1 MSIKADNSF
10 GFDFDKMPRGPL
22 AALEY
27 GDTTAGGAPLEQ
39 GKSPTSTQ
47 YSFPSNLGAELD
59 HWVCFRVSRSH
70 KFRENTQEKSNT
82 RCFIYLPI
90 PQNLATGYNAGYQQM
105 DLGTVGGFTNE
116 ENTGDYEVTTGDAAK
131 QAFAQIGVNL
141 GAEAVGAVLGTVAGG
156 AKAGAI
162 TGAVASDS
170 VLGAAQGAIM
180 GNLGLALNPHKA
192 MLFQGVNF
200 RTHSF
205 QYNFIPKNVHESK
218 TLLQIVGA
226 FKYFM
231 TPGMTNGGKGFTGA
245 FLNYPEQFD
254 IDFHYGR
261 NLFDI
266 GQSVLTQF
274 DVNYHGQGVPL
285 YHDVDGEKYPAA
297 VNMSMSFT
305 EVTTLTKKQLAEK
318 NR

>member
-10 GFDFDKMPRGPL
+10 GFDFDKQPRGPL

-82 RCFIYLPI
+82 RCFIYLPV

-105 DLGTVGGFTNE
+105 DLGATGGFTNE
-116 ENTGDYEVTTGDAAK
+116 ENTGDYEVGTGEAAK
-131 QAFAQIGVNL
+131 QAFANIGVNIAAEAAGALL
-141 GAEAVGAVLGTVAGG
+141 GAAGTKTGT
-156 AKAGAI
+156 GAI
-162 TGAVASDS
+162 TGAVVAGGGLSA
-170 VLGAAQGAIM
+170 VQGGIM
-180 GNLGLALNPHKA
+180 GNIGVAVNPHKA

-200 RTHSF
+200 RSHSF

-274 DVNYHGQGVPL
+274 DVNYHGQGIPL
-285 YHDVDGEKYPAA
+285 YHDVDGEKYPSA
-297 VNMSMSFT
+297 VNISMSFT
-305 EVTTLTKKQLAEK
+305 EITTLTKKQLAEK